1 MPDLVEGEEFFGPS
15 RTLTDAHFFAFSG
28 VSGDLHPIHYDVEY
42 AKTTVFGGPVAHGL
56 HLVALTALG
65 ASDGRSRAEG
75 MAFVEQGSKFLKP
88 AMVGDTL
95 LPKLRLE
102 RKWEERGRQFFRF
115 ETWLINQRG
124 ETVLEGFQV
133 YCEIGKDNGGTVK

>member
-1 MPDLVEGEEFFGPS
+1 MAEMAEGEEFVGPS

-28 VSGDLHPIHYDVEY
+28 LSGDLHPIHHDVEY
-42 AKTTVFGGPVAHGL
+42 AKATVFGQPVAHGL
-56 HLVALTALG
+56 HLAALTALG

-95 LPKLRLE
+95 LPKLRLV
-102 RKWEERGRQFFRF
+102 RKWEEQGRRFYRF
-115 ETWLINQRG
+115 ETKLLNQRG
-124 ETVLEGFQV
+124 ETVLEGFHV
-133 YCEIGKDNGGTVK
+133 YCRIRDDDGEKAQ